1 MDLRFSRGRVYAL
14 RLLDPLTQTREEAQ
28 RWRDPVA
35 SLDEEGIYKF
45 LEGRPLK
52 PEDAKRLELIKKAKA
67 MGDRCDELGKQIPL
81 NHDEIHRAYDELREL
96 TAKVE
101 ELSLHQLHLT

>member
-1 MDLRFSRGRVYAL
+1 MDLRFLQGRVYAL
-14 RLLDPLTQTREEAQ
+14 RLLDPMTQTREEAQ
-28 RWRDPVA
+28 RWRELVA
-35 SLDEEGIYKF
+35 GLDEDGIYQF

-52 PEDAKRLELIKKAKA
+52 PEDAKRLEYIKRAKA
-67 MGDRCDELGKQIPL
+67 VGDRCDELGKQIPL

-101 ELSLHQLHLT
+101 ELSLHQMHLA